1 MLNNSDFEKA
11 VELIGKSKDVLITTH
26 TRPDGDACG
35 AVLAMSE
42 ALGELG
48 KNAKIL
54 MLSEVPQWYG
64 FLFEQKPAVLGED
77 INIEQLK
84 EGHFG
89 QFDLVIL
96 LDVNSSSQLPEFG
109 EYLKQND
116 TPTLVLDHH
125 VTSDGLG
132 DVELVDTS
140 AAAAGLIVL
149 ELLKYASWEI
159 SEKIA
164 RAIFIAIA
172 TDTGWFKFGNT
183 DSRVH
188 RACAELIEAGVESA
202 KVYHRL
208 YQNFSHQ
215 RFELMT
221 AMLGTLEL
229 HLDGRFASQ
238 YLLQQDFERT
248 GAAYSDTE
256 NLIDECQRIS
266 TVEAAALFVE
276 SQDGRIKCSL
286 RSKGAVDVSKIAQR
300 FGGGGHKAAAGAHL
314 DGPLENAKQLVLE
327 QVREQFVNL
336 QSGKETTE

>member
-1 MLNNSDFEKA
+1 MLDSSDFQKA
-11 VELIGKSKDVLITTH
+11 VELIGKSKDVLLTTH

-42 ALGELG
+42 ALGGLG

-54 MLSEVPQWYG
+54 MLSEIPEWYE

-84 EGHFG
+84 ES

-96 LDVNSSSQLPEFG
+96 LDVNSSSQLPGFE

-116 TPTLVLDHH
+116 KPTLVMDHH

-140 AAAAGLIVL
+140 AAATGLIVL
-149 ELLKYASWEI
+149 ELLKYAGWAI
-159 SEKIA
+159 SQKIA
-164 RAIFIAIA
+164 RDLFVAVA

-183 DSRVH
+183 DGRVH
-188 RACAELIEAGVESA
+188 RAGAELIDIGVNPS
-202 KVYHRL
+202 KVYHEL

-215 RFELMT
+215 RFKLMA
-221 AMLGTLEL
+221 AMSGTLEL
-229 HLDGRFASQ
+229 HLDGCFATQ
-238 YLLQQDFERT
+238 YLSQQDFERT

-266 TVEAAALFVE
+266 TIETAALFVE
-276 SQDGRIKCSL
+276 LKDGRIKCSL
-286 RSKGAVDVSKIAQR
+286 RSRGAIDVSKIAQR
-300 FGGGGHKAAAGAHL
+300 FGGGGHTAAAGAHL

-327 QVREQFVNL
+327 QVREQFANL
-336 QSGKETTE
+336 ESRKETIE

>member
-1 MLNNSDFEKA
+1 MVNSSDFEKA
-11 VELIGKSKDVLITTH
+11 VELISKSKDVLITTH

-42 ALGELG
+42 TLSGLG

-54 MLSEVPQWYG
+54 MLSEVPEWYG

-77 INIEQLK
+77 TNIEQLK
-84 EGHFG
+84 AS

-96 LDVNSSSQLPEFG
+96 LDVNSSSQLPEFE

-140 AAAAGLIVL
+140 AAATGLIVL
-149 ELLKYASWEI
+149 ELLKYAGWAI

-164 RAIFIAIA
+164 RAIFVAIA

-188 RACAELIEAGVESA
+188 RACAELIEAGAESA

-229 HLDGRFASQ
+229 HLDGRFATQ
-238 YLLQQDFERT
+238 YLSQQDFERT

-266 TVEAAALFVE
+266 TIEAAALFVE
-276 SQDGRIKCSL
+276 GKDGRIKCSL
-286 RSKGAVDVSKIAQR
+286 RSKGAIDVSKIAQR

-327 QVREQFVNL
+327 QVTEQFVNL
-336 QSGKETTE
+336 QSRKETTE